1 MPPLN
6 HLSGS
11 VVRAVMG
18 KALIIGK
25 VTAFQNLPASFSLS
39 LSLGPSPS
47 RGYRP
52 QSHPPKEKPAV
63 AELISGLSA
72 AGWSQKTPGSRM
84 RDWGSYSSPRWV
96 GSISRRCHH
105 FEKQKCLS
113 FSPSTIYIYIF
124 FFLRKKVVNQPA
136 DNVLFKCV
144 TKCFCWLFTWPG
156 TAVSAS
162 FPQNTAPKQNSRN
175 ITKILLQ

>member
-11 VVRAVMG
+11 SVRAVMG

-47 RGYRP
+47 HGYWP

-63 AELISGLSA
+63 AALIPSLSA
-72 AGWSQKTPGSRM
+72 ASQSQKTPGSRM

-96 GSISRRCHH
+96 GSISQRCHH

-113 FSPSTIYIYIF
+113 FSPSNYYYF
-124 FFLRKKVVNQPA
+124 FSRTKVVNQPA

-144 TKCFCWLFTWPG
+144 FLLAFYMTRDSSISLISPKHCSKTKF
-156 TAVSAS
+156 
-162 FPQNTAPKQNSRN
+162 
-175 ITKILLQ
+175 

>member
-11 VVRAVMG
+11 GVRAVMG

-25 VTAFQNLPASFSLS
+25 VTAFQKLPASFSLS

-84 RDWGSYSSPRWV
+84 RDWGSYSSPRWG
-96 GSISRRCHH
+96 GSISQRCNH
-105 FEKQKCLS
+105 FEKTKMSLFQSVYHIFFKEQRPSINLQTMFCLS
-113 FSPSTIYIYIF
+113 
-124 FFLRKKVVNQPA
+124 
-136 DNVLFKCV
+136 VLQF
-144 TKCFCWLFTWPG
+144 FCWLLTWPG

-162 FPQNTAPKQNSRN
+162 FPQNTAPKQKSF
-175 ITKILLQ
+175 ITNGTFITD